1 MTSTAP
7 ISVEQKRHFLDLYH
21 MALTDMG
28 VDVKELEL
36 LYRIGVERGL
46 TPEEIDRVIVRP
58 DEIGAHIPASVAE
71 KAEYLYDLVRMAW
84 ADGRMSTEEEQLLV
98 QLCIKFGFA
107 KENIPAI
114 IGFFVEQCGQ
124 GVSVEEVKRIVEEHA

>member
-1 MTSTAP
+1 MHEAIP
-7 ISVEQKRHFLDLYH
+7 ISIEQKRHFLDLYH

-46 TPEEIDRVIVRP
+46 SPEEIDRVIVRP
-58 DEIGAHIPASVAE
+58 DEIGLHIPSSVPE

-84 ADGRMSTEEEQLLV
+84 ADGRMTTEEEHLLT
-98 QLCIKFGFA
+98 QLCTKFGFA

-124 GVSVEEVKRIVEEHA
+124 GVSVEEVKRIVEENA